1 MWNVGVD
8 EAGRGPVL
16 GPLVVGA
23 VALPVDDVQ
32 MLTERGVKDSNPFTH
47 TKSLSFVKWFPEHTS
62 QRNFHHT
69 LIASYLLYLKRFISR
84 CFPSLVPK
92 KL

>member
-32 MLTERGVKDSNPFTH
+32 MLTERGVKDSKDLTH
-47 TKSLSFVKWFPEHTS
+47 KKRLELVKWFHEHAE
-62 QRNFHHT
+62 QRNWHHS
-69 LIASYLLYLKRFISR
+69 LIVCR
-84 CFPSLVPK
+84 P
-92 KL
+92 